1 MACCLL
7 PLCLCFDCL
16 LLPASCLLFSNGAG
30 RANALTYRLIV
41 VMLKIINVVG
51 ARPNFMKIAPVMDE
65 MRRRAARLTPLLVHT
80 GQHYDEAMS
89 ESFFA
94 DLGIPRPDINLE
106 VGSASHAE
114 QTARIMM
121 AFEPVIL
128 DVQPDWVVVVGD
140 VNSTMAATVVAAKL
154 NVRVAHIEAGLRSRD
169 RQMPEEINRLVTDA
183 LADLLFTPSRDANEN
198 LRREGIAPEKIR
210 FVGNVMIDTLFRS
223 LEQAKQSTI
232 LARLEAEAG
241 TYAAMTLH
249 RPSNVDDHT
258 RLAGILDA
266 LTAIAERLPIIFPV
280 HPRTRSRLDEF
291 GLLER
296 AERTTGLKMIEP
308 LGYLDFL
315 QLYSNSRL
323 VLTDSGGIQ
332 EETTALG
339 IPCLTL
345 RHNTERPVTVS
356 EGTNRIVGNDPDVI
370 RREAFAALAN
380 PPQRG
385 RVPELWDGHAAI
397 RIVDA
402 IEEASRA

>member
-1 MACCLL
+1 
-7 PLCLCFDCL
+7 
-16 LLPASCLLFSNGAG
+16 
-30 RANALTYRLIV
+30 
-41 VMLKIINVVG
+41 MLKIINVVG

-80 GQHYDEAMS
+80 GQHYDDAMS

-94 DLGIPRPDINLE
+94 DLRIPPPDDKLE

-121 AFEPVIL
+121 AFEQVIL
-128 DVQPDWVVVVGD
+128 DERPDWVVVVGD
-140 VNSTMAATVVAAKL
+140 VNSTMATTLVAAKL

-169 RQMPEEINRLVTDA
+169 RGMPEEINRLVTDA
-183 LADLLFTPSRDANEN
+183 LADLLLTPSRDADDN
-198 LRREGIAPEKIR
+198 LRGEGIAPEKIR

-223 LEQAKQSTI
+223 LERAKQSTI
-232 LARLEAEAG
+232 LTRLEARPS

-249 RPSNVDDHT
+249 RPSNVDDRDT
-258 RLAGILDA
+258 LAGILDA
-266 LTAIAERLPIIFPV
+266 LAAIAERLPIIFPV
-280 HPRTRSRLDEF
+280 HPRTRARLAEF

-296 AERTTGLKMIEP
+296 AQRLKGLRLTEP

-315 QLYSNSRL
+315 QLYGNSRL

-356 EGTNRIVGNDPDVI
+356 EGTNCVVGNDTEVI
-370 RREAFAALAN
+370 RREAFAALDN
-380 PPQRG
+380 PPPRG
-385 RVPELWDGHAAI
+385 RVPELWDGHAAT